1 MKKIFV
7 LLLVIGLNLKVC
19 SQNHIKQDTLL
30 QKSFQELSDLFYNSK
45 PDSLKAT
52 IYAKKYF
59 SKALKEKD
67 TIRMISGKYFL
78 ADILNNEDI
87 YLNFCD
93 SLIKAQENT
102 SLKKISAIIHIDLA
116 TYFFHKEHNNRALK
130 ELIKANLIIHKLKN
144 TYLKNKVLYL
154 MGSIQNSVGE
164 NKKALKIYKKVYYY
178 ALKEKLLTKDD
189 FFSPLLLNITI
200 EYRKLNKIDS
210 ALFYNKKAVNLY
222 EKTNDSINLGY
233 SYYSLAFIY
242 QKKQEHEK
250 ALKAYLKSLPSMQ
263 KDENYR
269 ILTNAYS
276 KVATLYDTIGFY
288 SKALKYHLKADSLF
302 NVRKIPSR
310 YLEDTYKYLINF
322 YKDKDLKKQLLHINK
337 LLEVKEFKL
346 NEKNKIN
353 KTLTEKYDIPN
364 LLAKKKQVIEKL
376 EDEVKESRRNRIFYI
391 SLLILSLTL
400 VGYQIKRRRALKKR
414 FIALVNQKKSQVN
427 KGKAQP
433 TTKTINKY
441 ELSDEIIS
449 IIMKELEVFEKN
461 TDFLNSKINLQLLAD
476 RLDTNTS
483 YLSKVINQYKK
494 NSFTNYVNQL
504 RIKYAIEK
512 LKNDTLWRKYT
523 IKAIAQ
529 EVGFK
534 NAESFS
540 KAFFKHTGLKPS
552 YFIKELVKV
561 NSSKSS

>member
-7 LLLVIGLNLKVC
+7 LLLVIGLSLKVY

-30 QKSFQELSDLFYNSK
+30 RKSFQELSDLFYNSK

-67 TIRMISGKYFL
+67 TLEMLNGKYLL
-78 ADILNNEDI
+78 ADILNNEDV
-87 YLNFCD
+87 YLTFCD
-93 SLIKAQENT
+93 SLIKIIENT
-102 SLKKISAIIHIDLA
+102 STKKISAIIHIDLA
-116 TYFFHKEHNNRALK
+116 TYFFHKEQNNRALK
-130 ELIKANLIIHKLKN
+130 ELMKANQIIHKLKD

-164 NKKALKIYKKVYYY
+164 NEKALKIYKKVYNYT
-178 ALKEKLLTKDD
+178 LKEKLLTKDN
-189 FFSPLLLNITI
+189 FCSTIPLNITI

-210 ALFYNKKAVNLY
+210 ALFYNRKAVSLY
-222 EKTNDSINLGY
+222 KKINDSINLGY

-250 ALKAYLKSLPSMQ
+250 ALKAYLKSLSAIQ

-269 ILTNAYS
+269 ILTNTYS
-276 KVATLYDTIGFY
+276 KVAMLYDTIGFY
-288 SKALKYHLKADSLF
+288 SKSLKYHLKADSLF
-302 NVRKIPSR
+302 DVRKIPSR
-310 YLEDTYKYLINF
+310 YLEDTYKYLINQ
-322 YKDKDLKKQLLHINK
+322 YRDKDLKKQLLYIEK
-337 LLEVKEFKL
+337 LLKIKDFKSS
-346 NEKNKIN
+346 EKNKIN
-353 KTLTEKYDIPN
+353 KTFTEEYDIPN
-364 LLAKKKQVIEKL
+364 LISEKKKVIEKL
-376 EDEVKESRRNRIFYI
+376 QNEVKESRRNRVLYI
-391 SLLILSLTL
+391 SLLVLSLAL
-400 VGYQIKRRRALKKR
+400 IGYQIKRKRSLKKR
-414 FIALVNQKKSQVN
+414 FIALVNQKEVTDKEKIKHV
-427 KGKAQP
+427 
-433 TTKTINKY
+433 TKTTNKY
-441 ELSDEIIS
+441 ELSDETINT
-449 IIMKELEVFEKN
+449 IMKGLEVFEKN

-483 YLSKVINQYKK
+483 YLSKAINQYKK
-494 NSFTNYVNQL
+494 NSFSNYINQL
-504 RIKYAIEK
+504 RVKYTIEK
-512 LKNDTLWRKYT
+512 LKKDSLWRKYT
-523 IKAIAQ
+523 IKAISQ

-561 NSSKSS
+561 KDHKSS